1 MSEMLI
7 SNTNRGRYSG
17 CAQESDNDKNNGMYK
32 PRCNRTFNLW
42 NKKFGPQPYK
52 NHLLHVHADD
62 FGSAVST
69 RTSATLNALEIP
81 TTRTPWG
88 PAGTEEIFKLISIC
102 TCMLSM

>member
-1 MSEMLI
+1 MLI

-32 PRCNRTFNLW
+32 PRCNRTLNLW

-62 FGSAVST
+62 FLVGGFHQDVRNPECVRNTNDTHAV
-69 RTSATLNALEIP
+69 
-81 TTRTPWG
+81 G
-88 PAGTEEIFKLISIC
+88 PGRDRGNFF
-102 TCMLSM
+102 